1 MPYSCS
7 PLNVLWLAQPHRSCL
22 FYGQCLFSRSVI
34 HSRFGIRCSILCI
47 WVVFLLT
54 RTHFI
59 AAATTSTNSTAGWL
73 TTSGSHFQLAGT
85 SCFIVGSQGV
95 RYCIYLMSFNRF
107 QVLRPAHQWATPYS
121 ILSRSYGYWTLYQIN
136 NFLFILYYYY
146 TCFLWFCQQVLLL
159 FIQMFFGCR
168 SEHHYHKHKFCRDCH
183 QIPFEGLND
192 ILP

>member
-1 MPYSCS
+1 MFQFAIFLFS
-7 PLNVLWLAQPHRSCL
+7 LNILWLAQPHRSCL
-22 FYGQCLFSRSVI
+22 FYGQCLSSRSVI

-95 RYCIYLMSFNRF
+95 RYCIYLMGFNRF
-107 QVLRPAHQWATPYS
+107 PVLRPAHQWATPYF

-136 NFLFILYYYY
+136 NFLFI
-146 TCFLWFCQQVLLL
+146 FILLL
-159 FIQMFFGCR
+159 YFLFLIMSRSFRLFLIIFLFGCR
-168 SEHHYHKHKFCRDCH
+168 SKHPYHRHKFCRDGH
-183 QIPFEGLND
+183 
-192 ILP
+192 